1 VASES
6 ITIRFPSGAWEYA
19 VTDRVPDVGDTLVR
33 DGETWNVALVAESV
47 DDHRVVIMALPPEVE
62 LAAVKSQKQKESSHL
77 KISARWPR
85 WA

>member
-1 VASES
+1 MASES

-19 VTDRVPDVGDTLVR
+19 VTERVPEVGDNLVR
-33 DGETWNVALVAESV
+33 EEKTWAVVAVAESV
-47 DDHRVVIMALPPEVE
+47 DEHRVITMALPTEVE
-62 LAAVKSQKQKESSHL
+62 KESSHL

>member
-19 VTDRVPDVGDTLVR
+19 VTERVPEVGDTVVR
-33 DGETWNVALVAESV
+33 DETTWTVALVAESV

-62 LAAVKSQKQKESSHL
+62 KESSHVN
-77 KISARWPR
+77 ISARWPR

>member
-6 ITIRFPSGAWEYA
+6 ITIRFASGAWEYA
-19 VTDRVPDVGDTLVR
+19 VTERVPEVGDTLVR
-33 DGETWNVALVAESV
+33 DEKTWAVVAVAESM
-47 DDHRVVIMALPPEVE
+47 DEHRVISMALPPEVE
-62 LAAVKSQKQKESSHL
+62 KESSHL

>member
-1 VASES
+1 MASES

-19 VTDRVPDVGDTLVR
+19 VTERVPEVGDTLVR
-33 DGETWNVALVAESV
+33 DEKTWAVVAVAESL
-47 DDHRVVIMALPPEVE
+47 DAHRVITMALPPEIE
-62 LAAVKSQKQKESSHL
+62 KESSHL

>member
-19 VTDRVPDVGDTLVR
+19 VTERVPEVGDTLVR
-33 DGETWNVALVAESV
+33 DEKTWAVVAVAESV
-47 DDHRVVIMALPPEVE
+47 DEHRVIIMALSPEVE
-62 LAAVKSQKQKESSHL
+62 KESSHV
-77 KISARWPR
+77 KISVRWPR